1 MIRNNLSLLLTER
14 QLRISKLANDTGISR
29 TTLTSLSS
37 NSSKMV
43 QLETIN
49 RLCQALKI
57 NPNNFFEYVP
67 FDFKYFFDI
76 GDISNP
82 SEVQHGEPELLDS
95 SLIINIYENEQRI
108 DTIEFTGFTQ
118 VLNNFDST
126 ILDSALH
133 PTNQDE
139 LDKLSPYLQQLSIS
153 FIEDVKK
160 DIEAFVLTELKKG
173 TTKPVQNDLDIGF
186 DETSKQYDEK
196 IKNRIRES
204 H

>member
-57 NPNNFFEYVP
+57 TPNDFFEYAP

-76 GDISNP
+76 GDLTNS
-82 SEVQHGEPELLDS
+82 SEVQHGEQELFDS

-108 DTIEFTGFTQ
+108 DTVEFTGFTEVLSNFDIT
-118 VLNNFDST
+118 VLN
-126 ILDSALH
+126 SALH
-133 PTNQDE
+133 PANQIE
-139 LDKLSPYLQQLSIS
+139 LDKLVPYLQKLSIS
-153 FIEDVKK
+153 FIEDIKK
-160 DIEAFVLTELKKG
+160 DIEAFVLTELKEG
-173 TTKPVQNDLDIGF
+173 AKPIQNNLDIGF
-186 DETSKQYDEK
+186 DVTSKQYDEK
-196 IKNRIRES
+196 IKNRIREN